1 MRRLLALFLLLAV
14 QGVAWA
20 AEDFVLKDTSG
31 REHVLSALKGKFVVV
46 NFWATWCPPCLEEI
60 PELIR
65 FHDTHQ
71 DKDAVVWGINFE
83 KVDPAKL
90 ARFIDEQM
98 MSYPVLPMHPARPTP
113 FGPIRGLPTTVLV
126 APDGTV
132 ARTHL
137 GAITHDTLERYM
149 REWCATPAGKES
161 KACR

>member
-1 MRRLLALFLLLAV
+1 MRRLITLFLLLAV
-14 QGVAWA
+14 QGAAWA
-20 AEDFVLKDTSG
+20 EDLVLRDTAG
-31 REHVLSALKGKFVVV
+31 KEHVLASLKGKFVVV

-65 FHDTHQ
+65 FHDVHQ

-83 KVDPAKL
+83 KIDPAKL
-90 ARFIDEQM
+90 ASFVDDQM
-98 MSYPVLPMHPARPTP
+98 ISYPVLPMAPARRGP
-113 FGPIRGLPTTVLV
+113 FGPVSGLPTTVLV